1 MTSIIKAD
9 NISTVSGSG
18 NITIPT
24 GVKVVG
30 TDSGSIVAPGHVIQ
44 VVQATD
50 ASNTV
55 VNSTSFTA
63 VPLQADITPK
73 FATSKILCMVVGGV
87 DTNASGRGAG
97 ATIFRTIS
105 GGSAVNLATSSGGQQ
120 RFGYD
125 YGANSRL
132 QTTQAMQFLDSP
144 STASSVNYRV
154 HVQSTASANVEYPG
168 TYQTKVMILMEIAQ

>member
-1 MTSIIKAD
+1 MGSTLIVD
-9 NISTVSGSG
+9 NIQGATTAA
-18 NITIPT
+18 N
-24 GVKVVG
+24 VKLPAGAVL
-30 TDSGSIVAPGHVIQ
+30 Q
-44 VVQATD
+44 VVQATN

-55 VNSTSFTA
+55 FNSTSFA
-63 VPLQADITPK
+63 ASPLQADITPK
-73 FATSKILCMVVGGV
+73 FATSKILCMVIGGV

-105 GGSAVNLATSSGGQQ
+105 GGSAVNLATSAGGQQ

-125 YGANSRL
+125 YGGSSRL

-168 TYQTKVMILMEIAQ
+168 TYQTKVMILMEIAG

>member
-1 MTSIIKAD
+1 MASILSVEQLQGLAAG
-9 NISTVSGSG
+9 STP
-18 NITIPT
+18 NTITVPT
-24 GVKVVG
+24 GQ
-30 TDSGSIVAPGHVIQ
+30 TLAAPGHVIQ
-44 VVQATD
+44 VVQATN

-55 VNSTSFTA
+55 FNSTSFA
-63 VPLQADITPK
+63 ASPLQADITPK

-168 TYQTKVMILMEIAQ
+168 TYQTKVMTLLEIAQ

>member
-1 MTSIIKAD
+1 MGSTLIVD
-9 NISTVSGSG
+9 NIQGATTAA
-18 NITIPT
+18 N
-24 GVKVVG
+24 VKLPAGAVL
-30 TDSGSIVAPGHVIQ
+30 Q
-44 VVQATD
+44 VVQATN

-55 VNSTSFTA
+55 FNSTSFA
-63 VPLQADITPK
+63 ASPLQADITPK
-73 FATSKILCMVVGGV
+73 FATSKILCMVTGGV

-125 YGANSRL
+125 FGANSRL

-144 STASSVNYRV
+144 STASSINYRV

-168 TYQTKVMILMEIAQ
+168 TYQTKVMILMEIAG

>member
-1 MTSIIKAD
+1 MTSTLKVNTLESA
-9 NISTVSGSG
+9 SGTD
-18 NITIPT
+18 ITIPT
-24 GVKVVG
+24 GKKLVV
-30 TDSGSIVAPGHVIQ
+30 TDEGAVRVPGAVLQ
-44 VVQATD
+44 VVQATN

-55 VNSTSFTA
+55 FNSTSFA
-63 VPLQADITPK
+63 ASPLQADITPK